1 MSDFH
6 TMARILG
13 AIRSCEGRPF
23 DVAAVSP
30 EALGVTESQRDVLA
44 CKLQRAGKVD
54 GLVTTEDKDG
64 APLRVLLAQSSPE
77 VTLDGLEYMATCEP
91 LRSAAREV
99 VGASA
104 WAAVSATA
112 AALGSML

>member
-30 EALGVTESQRDVLA
+30 EALGVSEGQRDVLA
-44 CKLQRAGKVD
+44 RKLQRAGKVG
-54 GLVTTEDKDG
+54 GLVTAEDVDG
-64 APLRVLLAQSSPE
+64 APPRVLWAQSRPE
-77 VTLDGLEYMATCEP
+77 VTLEGLEYMATCEP
-91 LRSAAREV
+91 LRRAAREV
-99 VGASA
+99 VGASVS
-104 WAAVSATA
+104 AAVSAA
-112 AALGSML
+112 SAALGSML

>member
-1 MSDFH
+1 MRDFK
-6 TMARILG
+6 TIARILG

-30 EALGVTESQRDVLA
+30 EAMGVSEEQRDVLA

-54 GLVTTEDKDG
+54 GLITTEDIDG
-64 APLRVLLAQSSPE
+64 APLRVLWAQSAPE
-77 VTLDGLEYMATCEP
+77 VTMEGLEYMATCEP
-91 LRSAAREV
+91 LRSAARDV
-99 VGASA
+99 MGVS
-104 WAAVSATA
+104 AAVSATA

>member
-1 MSDFH
+1 MSDFK

-30 EALGVTESQRDVLA
+30 EALGVSEEQRDVLA
-44 CKLQRAGKVD
+44 CKLQRAGKVG
-54 GLVTTEDKDG
+54 GLVTTEDIDG
-64 APLRVLLAQSSPE
+64 APLRVLWAQSAPE

-99 VGASA
+99 VGASVS
-104 WAAVSATA
+104 AAVSAATA
-112 AALGSML
+112 ALASML